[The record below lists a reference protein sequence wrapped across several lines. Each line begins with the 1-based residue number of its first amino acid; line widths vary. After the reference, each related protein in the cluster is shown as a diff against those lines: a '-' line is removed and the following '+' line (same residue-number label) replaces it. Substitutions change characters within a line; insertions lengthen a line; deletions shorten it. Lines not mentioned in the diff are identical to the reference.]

1 MSVRH
6 LLDHTGTVWR
16 IQRSLGAL
24 NAEVRTYVQVGQVPL
39 GVRRRRA
46 PQGNPGPGLTPTGTR
61 VLYFEAGVDVRARDV
76 VQLTA
81 GPDAPERLEV
91 DDLSSPRGHHIE
103 AEGRLWA
110 GVLPGDGG
118 AS

>member
-1 MSVRH
+1 VSVRH

-24 NAEVRTYVQVGQVPL
+24 NAEVREYVAVGEYLV

-46 PQGNPGPGLTPTGTR
+46 PQGNPGPGLTPTGYR

-81 GPDAPERLEV
+81 GPDAPERLEL

-110 GVLPGDGG
+110 GRLPGDGG
-118 AS
+118 TS